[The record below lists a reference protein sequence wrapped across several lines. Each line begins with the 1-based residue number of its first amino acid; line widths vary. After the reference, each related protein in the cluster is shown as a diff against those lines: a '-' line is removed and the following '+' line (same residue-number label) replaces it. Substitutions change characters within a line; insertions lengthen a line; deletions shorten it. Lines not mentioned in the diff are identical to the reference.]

1 MRPFH
6 SIYNKVLVWS
16 SSRFAILWLSII
28 SFLESI
34 ILPLPLQDL
43 LLASMSLRNRSK
55 AFYFAAIC
63 TFASVLGAI
72 LGYFIGVQAENYIL
86 PILVNLGYESKFNT
100 AQIYFQTYGI
110 YIILIAGFSPIPYK
124 VFTIAAGMMSMA
136 LFPFILFSLIARG
149 ARYFLISFL
158 VRKFGKMADA
168 WLNKYID
175 WLGYLL
181 IIAIALFLWYEYYLT
196 TISVVV
202 VD

>member
-6 SIYNKVLVWS
+6 SIYQKILEYS
-16 SSRFAILWLSII
+16 SSRFAILWLSVI

-34 ILPLPLQDL
+34 IIPVPLQDL

-63 TFASVLGAI
+63 TIASVLGAL
-72 LGYFIGVQAENYIL
+72 LGYYIGVQAENHIL
-86 PILVNLGYESKFNT
+86 PILINLNYESKFET
-100 AQIYFQTYGI
+100 AQMYFQTYGI
-110 YIILIAGFSPIPYK
+110 YIILIAGFTPIPYK
-124 VFTIAAGMMSMA
+124 VFTIAAGMMSMS
-136 LFPFILFSLIARG
+136 LLPFVVFSLIARG

-181 IIAIALFLWYEYYLT
+181 IIAIALFIWYEY
-196 TISVVV
+196 
-202 VD
+202 

>member
-6 SIYNKVLVWS
+6 SIYNKILDYS
-16 SSRFAILWLSII
+16 SSRFAILWLSAI

-34 ILPLPLQDL
+34 ILPVPLQDL

-63 TFASVLGAI
+63 TIASVLGAV
-72 LGYFIGVQAENYIL
+72 LGYYIGVQAENHIL
-86 PILVNLGYESKFNT
+86 PILINLDYESKFET
-100 AQIYFQTYGI
+100 AQMYFQTYGI

-124 VFTIAAGMMSMA
+124 VFTIAAGMMSMS
-136 LFPFILFSLIARG
+136 LLPFVFFSLIARG

-181 IIAIALFLWYEYYLT
+181 IIAIALFIWYEY
-196 TISVVV
+196 
-202 VD
+202 

>member
-6 SIYNKVLVWS
+6 SIYNKILDYS
-16 SSRFAILWLSII
+16 SSRFAILWLSAI

-34 ILPLPLQDL
+34 ILPVPLQDL

-63 TFASVLGAI
+63 TIASVLGAL
-72 LGYFIGVQAENYIL
+72 LGYYIGVQAENHIL
-86 PILVNLGYESKFNT
+86 PILINLNYESKFET
-100 AQIYFQTYGI
+100 AQMYFQTYGI

-124 VFTIAAGMMSMA
+124 VFTIAAGMMSMS
-136 LFPFILFSLIARG
+136 LLPFVVFSLIARG

-181 IIAIALFLWYEYYLT
+181 IIAIALFIWYEY
-196 TISVVV
+196 
-202 VD
+202 